1 MQVLSTTQRKCVSC
15 GAIINYS
22 KHDIDKIPE
31 NPMCGK
37 CARGEK
43 KTKGFKPVNPF
54 GGIDD
59 QKEETETTK
68 SDTVPMLRESVS
80 SGKRGKD
87 NN

>member
-1 MQVLSTTQRKCVSC
+1 MQVLAKNQRKCVSC

-59 QKEETETTK
+59 QKEETEAK
-68 SDTVPMLRESVS
+68 ESDSMLVLRESFS
-80 SGKRGKD
+80 SRKGRK
-87 NN
+87 NNN